1 MKHLLIAAAAMTM
14 LVAVP
19 PAFAASPA
27 DDAEQGYA
35 VYPPGSD
42 CHFVTHRVVTSN
54 GRIVLERQQV
64 CN

>member
-1 MKHLLIAAAAMTM
+1 MKKVLFATAAATM
-14 LVAVP
+14 FVAVS